1 MNLRDASDYKS
12 RPLARTDWGEPTP
25 AKRYRV
31 FLIAGGAFVAAYAI
45 RQGFSLAL
53 LSATIVAGVQV
64 MYYAWSRFNAKTRET
79 EELSRIHFATAEA
92 LATAIDAKDQTT
104 HCHVRRVQIYAAG
117 LGGAFGLAND
127 EIAALKAGALLHDI
141 GKLAVPAHIINKPG
155 RLTPAEFE

>member
-1 MNLRDASDYKS
+1 MVAG
-12 RPLARTDWGEPTP
+12 A
-25 AKRYRV
+25 A
-31 FLIAGGAFVAAYAI
+31 FIAAWAI
-45 RQGFSLAL
+45 HQAFSLAL
-53 LSATIVAGVQV
+53 LTITIFAGAQIVQL
-64 MYYAWSRFNAKTRET
+64 AWSRLRAKSHET

-117 LGGAFGLAND
+117 LGEVLKLSKA

-155 RLTPAEFE
+155 RLTPVEFEKMKI